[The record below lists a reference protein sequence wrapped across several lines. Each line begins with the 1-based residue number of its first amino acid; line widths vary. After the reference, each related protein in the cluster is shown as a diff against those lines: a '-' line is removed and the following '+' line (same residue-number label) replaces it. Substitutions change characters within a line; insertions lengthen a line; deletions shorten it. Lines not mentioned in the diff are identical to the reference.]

1 MKPTCSLAMV
11 TFVLLGVAAVRPA
24 ENHLGLTLRGSP
36 ETTLRLSLRSRVQ
49 PFKGSDLW
57 EEVALVKE
65 LPAKETAILICDM
78 WDNHWCQAAAKRCDA
93 LARKMEPVLQAARK
107 KGVRIIH
114 SPSDCM
120 DFYKDAPQRL
130 RMKEV
135 KKVDPLKPIALPDPP
150 LPIDDKAGGC
160 DDPNPTKSFKA
171 WSRQHP
177 AITIAEQDV
186 ISDNG
191 IEVYSLLKEA
201 GVKNLIVMGVHTN
214 MCVLH
219 RTFGIKQMTR
229 WGVRCILVRDLTDTM
244 YDPRAAPYV
253 SHDEGTELVVQ
264 YIEKHWCP
272 TVLSKELTH

>member
-1 MKPTCSLAMV
+1 MNSARFIAVALV
-11 TFVLLGVAAVRPA
+11 VLVGASAIRGVDTPRSA
-24 ENHLGLTLRGSP
+24 E
-36 ETTLRLSLRSRVQ
+36 EALRLPLRSRVQ
-49 PFKGSDLW
+49 PFKGSDTW
-57 EEVALVKE
+57 EEVNLVKE

-78 WDNHWCQAAAKRCDA
+78 WDNHWCQSAAKRCDA
-93 LARKMEPVLQAARK
+93 LAKKMEPVLQAARK
-107 KGVRIIH
+107 KGVLIVH

-120 DFYKDAPQRL
+120 GFYKDQPQR
-130 RMKEV
+130 
-135 KKVDPLKPIALPDPP
+135 KKLIELKRIDPPKPLELPNPP
-150 LPIDDKAGGC
+150 LPVDDKAGGC

-177 AITIAEQDV
+177 AITIAEEDF

-191 IEVYSLLKEA
+191 LEVHTLLKER

-229 WGVRCILVRDLTDTM
+229 WGVRCILVRDLTDAM
-244 YDPRAAPYV
+244 YDPRAAPHV
-253 SHDEGTELVVQ
+253 SHEEGTELIIQ

-272 TVLSKELTH
+272 TVLSKDL